1 MRYAFV
7 ALTIVAIWTSI
18 TILSFVLDYSG
29 IMLPILALVL
39 TIIIFEIGIG
49 GKAGTITPRT
59 FN

>member
-29 IMLPILALVL
+29 IMLPILALAL

-49 GKAGTITPRT
+49 GKA
-59 FN
+59 

>member
-49 GKAGTITPRT
+49 GKA
-59 FN
+59 